1 MLLSLALAFG
11 CLLQSASQG
20 QWARG
25 LHFPGLH
32 FNVSERAVVALEYDD
47 HSGEGP
53 ALFVGGRF
61 DGIGTELTS
70 NLARW
75 HGDRWSSLPATPDGD
90 VRCMRIFDDGN
101 GEELFVG
108 GEFTNVGSLPV
119 SSVAAWNGTS
129 WRAVGNSLRDVSE
142 FIVHD
147 DGGGAML
154 YALERNPPYGFGSF
168 VARWNGQDWEPV
180 GSYYGLDVRA
190 AWSVP
195 AGSGRELITEF
206 TVMTPYPSSTFARWN
221 GTDWEPFDFPSTY
234 RSFGLWNLSTTDFL
248 AVDVTNQDLLTYSNG
263 AWHSLGTI
271 GVGNKHFARISDGSG
286 TALYA
291 LNEAWPPIATITAW
305 KHDGVQWRQ
314 LFQHTNL
321 TPLDYDDVFLT
332 ARRRSSLEDV
342 EFVAGGRRCR
352 AWGVQ
357 LTGIATLASD
367 GTRALGLGQGWTG
380 TTSSATVFDF
390 GTGPNL
396 YMPGSGVQADGHAP
410 DWMTRHDGRGWS
422 NLPVPYGLTDHW
434 VCSVVH
440 RDALGSALWV
450 GSMTPGHSLQRFD
463 GTSWSEPLGPVSS
476 AVRAL
481 GSFELGTGPELYFA
495 LDWQFGGSTSVL
507 NRWNGSSWTPLGPA
521 DGGFASCLVSYD
533 DGAGPAVFAAGRL
546 RLEPTRVESVARWN
560 GTSWSA
566 LGTETTFG
574 AVVEGMQVFDDGSGP
589 ALFVGGEFDSI
600 GGVPAQGIARWNGTS
615 WSGLGGACN
624 GAVTS
629 LTVFD
634 DGTGPALYATGSF
647 TQIGGVAASH
657 LARWNGTS
665 WSEFG
670 GGLHSMP
677 GHESRGTRLA
687 VFDDHFGGGPTLCVF
702 GTFQRAGDTVSCNF
716 ARWGRVVG
724 APSPFCDGSGDT
736 TITPCPCNNHG
747 ARGRGCAN
755 SANALGAA
763 LGTTGSNLDDSLVLV
778 ASGLPGATTCVF
790 LQGTEQGDAPFGD
803 GVLCLGG
810 AIVRV
815 ALRSASAGVCT
826 LPNASDTLTLA
837 QMGGVQLGSG
847 AIRRYQTYYRNGAAS
862 FCPPA
867 SFNATNGVEVGW

>member
-1 MLLSLALAFG
+1 MMLALWFPLFAA
-11 CLLQSASQG
+11 LQGS
-20 QWARG
+20 WARG

-32 FNVSERAVVALEYDD
+32 SSFPERAEVALEYDD

-75 HGDRWSSLPATPDGD
+75 HGDRWSSLPATPNG
-90 VRCMRIFDDGN
+90 VVTCLQPFDDGH

-108 GEFTNVGSLPV
+108 GTFTSIGGLPV
-119 SSVAAWNGTS
+119 HSVAAWNGAS
-129 WRAVGNSLRDVSE
+129 WRAIGDSLGEVV
-142 FIVHD
+142 FFLVHD
-147 DGGGAML
+147 DGGGPAL
-154 YALERNPPYGFGSF
+154 YALNRQPIPGFGSY
-168 VARWNGQDWEPV
+168 VARWDGQNWQPV
-180 GSYYGLDVRA
+180 GSSFGMDVRA

-195 AGSGRELITEF
+195 AGSGRELIVDF
-206 TVMTPYPSSTFARWN
+206 IALGQHFARFFGRWN
-221 GTDWEPFDFPSTY
+221 GTDWEAVDLPPGNWSI
-234 RSFGLWNLSTTDFL
+234 RPPNRNETDFL
-248 AVDVTNQDLLTYSNG
+248 AVDESSGDVQTYSNG
-263 AWHSLGTI
+263 AWHSLGNLGAGI
-271 GVGNKHFARISDGSG
+271 KHFARIDVGTGS
-286 TALYA
+286 ALYA
-291 LNEAWPPIATITAW
+291 LNEDWHSDGYATITAW
-305 KHDGVQWRQ
+305 LHDGTQWQQ
-314 LFQHTNL
+314 LFQHANL
-321 TPLDYDDVFLT
+321 PPLGHEDTLLAVRL
-332 ARRRSSLEDV
+332 RRGPNDV
-342 EFVAGGRRCR
+342 EFIGGGSSFSSWGSAGSKL
-352 AWGVQ
+352 AM
-357 LTGIATLASD
+357 LASD
-367 GTRALGLGQGWTG
+367 GMHRPGVGQGLF
-380 TTSSATVFDF
+380 TSGLQGTVFDS
-390 GTGPNL
+390 
-396 YMPGSGVQADGHAP
+396 GSGPALYVPSNEVTQAGQSL
-410 DWMTRHDGRGWS
+410 WRMKRHDGRGWTTV
-422 NLPVPYGLTDHW
+422 PVLDDPNVHFM
-434 VCSVVH
+434 CSTVY
-440 RDALGSALWV
+440 RDPQGTALWV
-450 GSMTPGHSLQRFD
+450 GRLTPSHSLLRFD
-463 GTSWSEPLGPVSS
+463 GTNWSEPFGSVQGPVS
-476 AVRAL
+476 AIGAFDL
-481 GSFELGTGPELYFA
+481 GSGPELCVA
-495 LDWQFGGSTSVL
+495 GAAPLVGSPSTVSK
-507 NRWNGSSWTPLGPA
+507 WNGTSWTGLGPA
-521 DGGFASCLVSYD
+521 GGGYVEHLAAFDDGG
-533 DGAGPAVFAAGRL
+533 GPALFAAGVL
-546 RLEPTRVESVARWN
+546 WLAPPIAEPIARWN
-560 GTSWSA
+560 GTSWSR
-566 LGTETTFG
+566 LGSVPLG
-574 AVVEGMQVFDDGSGP
+574 QLYIRAVQVHDDGTGE
-589 ALFVGGEFDSI
+589 ALYIAGQFQSVA
-600 GGVPAQGIARWNGTS
+600 GVPAQGIARWNGTS

-647 TQIGGVAASH
+647 TQIGGGAASH

-677 GHESRGTRLA
+677 GHGSYGSSLV
-687 VFDDHFGGGPTLCVF
+687 VFDDHLGGGPTLCVF
-702 GTFQRAGDTVSCNF
+702 GWFQRAGDVVSVGF

-724 APSPFCDGSGDT
+724 APSSFCDGSGDT

-790 LQGTEQGDAPFGD
+790 LQGTESGDAPFGD

-837 QMGGVQLGSG
+837 QMGGVQVGSG